1 MIGLNRRGKARLQY
15 AAAWPRAGRWAPVLR
30 PWCWAGPTG
39 AGHATN
45 SPPSPD
51 RGFGILLHTHLRV
64 EAAVILSDAMN
75 VRGSQILLNEFAQ
88 RPMEF

>member
-1 MIGLNRRGKARLQY
+1 MTGLNRREKARPQY
-15 AAAWPRAGRWAPVLR
+15 AAARPRAGRWGPALR
-30 PWCWAGPTG
+30 PPCWAGPTG
-39 AGHATN
+39 TGHAAN

-88 RPMEF
+88 RLTEF